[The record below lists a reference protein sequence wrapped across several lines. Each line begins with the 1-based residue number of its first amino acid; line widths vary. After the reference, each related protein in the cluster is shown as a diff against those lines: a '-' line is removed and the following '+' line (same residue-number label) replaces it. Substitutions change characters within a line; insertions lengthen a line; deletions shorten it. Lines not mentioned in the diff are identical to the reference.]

1 MAIKR
6 SKLQHFMNTTPD
18 ETTPSGGET
27 WSLMNTGITS
37 LSINKNPTYLEE
49 GYIADD
55 VGSKQLESLAPE
67 FTFEINVDEDDPVS
81 IYLTDLEW
89 EDATLSEVET
99 SIVSVQLWQD
109 PEGDAPNF
117 TYPAKKYNVSI
128 SVETIGD
135 EALKTLKHSVTA
147 GVMGDAVFGT
157 FQPNTLAFVEDED

>member
-6 SKLQHFMNTTPD
+6 SKLQHFLDITPD
-18 ETTPSGGET
+18 DPSGVAT
-27 WSLMNTGITS
+27 YSLMNTGITS

-67 FTFEINVDEDDPVS
+67 FTFEINVDDTDPVS
-81 IYLTDLEW
+81 VFLTDLEW
-89 EDATLSEVET
+89 DDSTLTDVET
-99 SIVSVQLWQD
+99 SIVTVQLWQT
-109 PEGDAPNF
+109 AP
-117 TYPAKKYNVSI
+117 YPAKKYNVSI

-147 GVMGDAVFGT
+147 GVIGNAEFGT
-157 FQPNTLAFVEDED
+157 FDPTELEFTKAT

>member
-6 SKLQHFMNTTPD
+6 SKLLHFMDVSAT
-18 ETTPSGGET
+18 ETPSYE
-27 WSLMNTGITS
+27 LMNTGITS

-67 FTFEINVDEDDPVS
+67 FTFEINVDDTDPVS
-81 IYLTDLEW
+81 VYLTGLEW
-89 EDATLSEVET
+89 NDKTMAGVET
-99 SIVSVQLWQD
+99 SIVSVQLWQT
-109 PEGDAPNF
+109 PTGTPPNEA
-117 TYPAKKYNVSI
+117 YPAKKYNVSV

-147 GVMGDAVFGT
+147 GVMGNAVFGT
-157 FQPNTLAFVEDED
+157 FVPSTKTFTAA